1 MYRQIEMLGVW
12 AYTNAFILDDE
23 ENLVMASVFG
33 RPALVKAIVAGILE
47 RKPVNIEGI
56 GTVMRP
62 PSTAK
67 TKTAVV
73 EPGCWL
79 KVFSI
84 PDFFNGDRRRV
95 VLGKDKVRAFH
106 FVQEIVS
113 TPMKPEWANWVWENV
128 LDTTETQGFGVID
141 GKDLSVTRPYLIEVQ
156 QTDADIDYLV
166 IEALRQ
172 GTIS

>member
-12 AYTNAFILDDE
+12 AYTNAFILDDDQ
-23 ENLVMASVFG
+23 NLLMTSVFG

-47 RKPVNIEGI
+47 RKTVDIEGI
-56 GTVMRP
+56 GPVMRP
-62 PSTAK
+62 PWTAK

-84 PDFFNGDRRRV
+84 PDFFTGDRCRV
-95 VLGKDKVRAFH
+95 VIGKDKVRAFQ
-106 FVQEIVS
+106 FVQETVS
-113 TPMKPEWANWVWENV
+113 TPMKPEWADWVWENV

-141 GKDLSVTRPYLIEVQ
+141 GKDLSVMRPHLIEVQ
-156 QTDADIDYLV
+156 KSDADIDLMV
-166 IEALRQ
+166 IEALKQ
-172 GTIS
+172 GIIS